1 MLVVIAVIGLLV
13 LGGLAVWVGLIE
25 GDALD
30 RAWRRV
36 ASARQGL
43 TQRETLLVDRELKL
57 DEREREVELREAI
70 VRRWERR
77 LGDQQGE

>member
-1 MLVVIAVIGLLV
+1 MLVVIAMIGVLI

-30 RAWRRV
+30 GAWRRV

-43 TQRETLLVDRELKL
+43 AQRETHLADREFRL
-57 DEREREVELREAI
+57 DERERDVELREARLK
-70 VRRWERR
+70 RRERR
-77 LGDQQGE
+77 LREERGE